1 MAKPYPPE
9 IDAYIRNNYKG
20 KTTEKLTEEINS
32 IFGTNFKN
40 SQIRAYK
47 KNRRLKSGA
56 TPGTT
61 KGTTVKYPAGSIEYI
76 KEIAP
81 GRTSKEIAELV
92 NAHFGSGTMTP
103 SQVAAFKKNHKITSG
118 VDTRFKPGQECINR
132 LEKGKYYPGCEKT
145 WFRKGNK
152 PANEVPVGSTS
163 KTTDGYHIIKVKD
176 RGTQRERW
184 EFLHRHIYR
193 NQIGE
198 IPPGYMVGFRDGNFD
213 NLDPENLFIFTNEE
227 NLEINRT
234 GGRNKCPELV
244 DTQINIA
251 RLRIKTRN
259 IRKERK
265 EG

>member
-32 IFGTNFKN
+32 IFGTNYKN

-47 KNRRLKSGA
+47 KNRRLRSGVTSGFA
-56 TPGTT
+56 
-61 KGTTVKYPAGSIEYI
+61 KGTTLKYPAGSIEYI

-103 SQVAAFKKNHKITSG
+103 AQVAAFKKNHKITSG
-118 VDTRFKPGQECINR
+118 VDTRFKPGHE
-132 LEKGKYYPGCEKT
+132 GKYYPGCEKT

-152 PANEVPVGSTS
+152 PANYVPVGTKS
-163 KTTDGYHIIKVKD
+163 KTTEGYHIIKVKD
-176 RGTQRERW
+176 QGTQRERW
-184 EFLHRHIYR
+184 EFLHRYIYR
-193 NQIGE
+193 NEIGE
-198 IPPGYMVGFRDGNFD
+198 IPAGYMVGFKDGNID

-234 GGRNKCPELV
+234 GGRIKCPELV
-244 DTQINIA
+244 DTQLNIA
-251 RLRIKTRN
+251 KLRIKTRN